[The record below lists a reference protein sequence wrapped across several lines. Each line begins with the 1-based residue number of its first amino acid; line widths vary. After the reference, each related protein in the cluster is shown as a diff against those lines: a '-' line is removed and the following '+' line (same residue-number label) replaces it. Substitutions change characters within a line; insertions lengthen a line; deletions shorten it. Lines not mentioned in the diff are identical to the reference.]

1 MMSALIIQYI
11 DGRRY
16 YYAGDETFISSRAE
30 ALLVPFGEVARTV
43 EHLSAEN
50 PHPIIVEAA

>member
-1 MMSALIIQYI
+1 MNALIIQYI

-16 YYAGDETFISSRAE
+16 YYAGDESFVSSRAE
-30 ALLVPFGEVARTV
+30 ALLVPFGGVARLV

-50 PHPIIVEAA
+50 PHPITVEAV